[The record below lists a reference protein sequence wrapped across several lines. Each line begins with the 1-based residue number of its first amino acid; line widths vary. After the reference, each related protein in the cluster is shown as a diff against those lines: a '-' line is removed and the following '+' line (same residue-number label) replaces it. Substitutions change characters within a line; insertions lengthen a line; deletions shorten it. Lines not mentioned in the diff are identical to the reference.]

1 MNQMNQIDKALGFC
15 QHKIVIVVTF
25 LNLLVHSETF
35 YKIVEPFSWIITLK
49 KKSLDPDPRLNLVN
63 YFQFNSI
70 HCK

>member
-1 MNQMNQIDKALGFC
+1 MNKINEALGFC
-15 QHKIVIVVTF
+15 LQKIVVVFTF

-35 YKIVEPFSWIITLK
+35 YKIIEPFSWIITLK

-70 HCK
+70 HFGL